1 MRRKKCLATLTMAAM
16 VAASLA
22 GCSSSG
28 EKTDNSQAAV
38 SGETTVSDSGE
49 KKKDSGSATVVSMWH
64 MWSGSEAEAFQT
76 VIDDFNASQDEIQVE
91 VLASQTEEKML
102 TAIPSGDGP
111 DIVHTSDTTCSKWAQ
126 AGLLSTLDSYIT
138 SENVKVDDIYPSVY
152 ALGTYGGEQ
161 YGLPYTMD
169 SYMLFYN
176 KGVLDELGLEPPKT
190 LEEMAEMCKQVT
202 VKDANGEYTRLGYV
216 PDYPWIDR
224 VEIPYLFGAEF
235 YDFDNDQVTCTS
247 DEFKNALNYK
257 AQFYTEYGIPEV
269 TKFKSGFGAYASND
283 NALFQGKIVFSI
295 EGEWFENFI
304 NLYAPDDFEWG
315 AVQVPVTEAKPEIA
329 GCGRLQGSLL
339 SIPSTSKN
347 SDAAFQVISY
357 LTSGDAYVKFC
368 SLIGNLPTAYSALES
383 EDLVKQAPQLEPF
396 IESVLEGKAKA
407 FPAVPFSAEYSDI
420 QGLEEQAVY
429 SGDKTVEEAVES
441 MYEQLQ
447 PLADEWKNAR

>member
-1 MRRKKCLATLTMAAM
+1 MRRKKCLATFTMAAM

-283 NALFQGKIVFSI
+283 NALFQGKTYRASHRHCGDQHTGRKASDKGDRRRKRTLDGISPSA
-295 EGEWFENFI
+295 
-304 NLYAPDDFEWG
+304 LYDAGRKYDDGIRIRKRSDLHGGGFR
-315 AVQVPVTEAKPEIA
+315 ARS
-329 GCGRLQGSLL
+329 GRLVFLVFRRNAMGRLRAGRLLHRDLGS
-339 SIPSTSKN
+339 
-347 SDAAFQVISY
+347 
-357 LTSGDAYVKFC
+357 G
-368 SLIGNLPTAYSALES
+368 G
-383 EDLVKQAPQLEPF
+383 
-396 IESVLEGKAKA
+396 
-407 FPAVPFSAEYSDI
+407 
-420 QGLEEQAVY
+420 
-429 SGDKTVEEAVES
+429 
-441 MYEQLQ
+441 
-447 PLADEWKNAR
+447 